1 MLECEIGSPSYCLY
15 LCKLENWQLHD
26 IALLFFSHHQSSE
39 QLISYTVSRPSLGI
53 WILLHSSWTLMS

>member
-26 IALLFFSHHQSSE
+26 IALLFFPITNQASN
-39 QLISYTVSRPSLGI
+39 
-53 WILLHSSWTLMS
+53 